1 VKVFGDP
8 EGIGIL
14 DETGFLKKGEFSV
27 GVQRQYTGT
36 AGKIAN
42 CQVGVF
48 LAYVTSKGHALL
60 DRRLYL
66 PKVWCEDA
74 PRREHAKVPESV
86 RFQTKP
92 EQGIEMLKQAWER
105 GVPMRYVVGDEIYGN
120 STALRDTIAASGRVY
135 VLSVASR
142 VWAAPLT
149 AQTFTEACSVKE
161 TIAALPP
168 EVWERRSVGAGSK
181 GERFYDWAF
190 CRVRELRNRHL
201 GPEVWLL
208 ARRSVSEPTEMAYYF
223 SNAPADFSR
232 QRLAEIASSR
242 FAVEQCFEEAKAET
256 GLDEYEAR
264 HWHCWYRHITLS
276 MMAHAWLA
284 SIRLKVAQKRGS

>member
-1 VKVFGDP
+1 MTQQEFDDWAEDFAAFHARFASLFLRSESREQMRRYLRGLLASVARKNGWQIAEAVGNALPDPTQRLLYRTLWEADAARDRLQAFIVKVFGDP

-92 EQGIEMLKQAWER
+92 EQGIDSLRKALK
-105 GVPMRYVVGDEIYGN
+105 
-120 STALRDTIAASGRVY
+120 RVK
-135 VLSVASR
+135 S
-142 VWAAPLT
+142 
-149 AQTFTEACSVKE
+149 
-161 TIAALPP
+161 ILPRHQ
-168 EVWERRSVGAGSK
+168 RRH
-181 GERFYDWAF
+181 D
-190 CRVRELRNRHL
+190 
-201 GPEVWLL
+201 
-208 ARRSVSEPTEMAYYF
+208 
-223 SNAPADFSR
+223 
-232 QRLAEIASSR
+232 RL
-242 FAVEQCFEEAKAET
+242 
-256 GLDEYEAR
+256 
-264 HWHCWYRHITLS
+264 
-276 MMAHAWLA
+276 
-284 SIRLKVAQKRGS
+284 IRLDQSRH